1 MADAPNTDPPQEYL
15 LEWVRGTSQQAYRAM
30 LIPNVSRWEPEPIPS
45 DDTAY
50 PIRLGAHPIK
60 QSAGIVEQ
68 HWVFEGRSGEEER
81 EVTFVDTSQNAT
93 RLIAGGVEIFEEFL
107 RFLRD
112 YEDDKR
118 RYQSTYS
125 RDPNK
130 APKMI
135 VRALKQGLAY
145 YCDDIRITPRTAV
158 GSSRCSYEYTLT
170 LTTEGEAKVE
180 AYADLVND
188 PVRSLQV
195 SEEKA
200 AEAFVPKSSNDVGQR
215 AVSGLPLVGTNT
227 DKAKALNAVVTAPR
241 HSTLDELATFVAE
254 LPAEA
259 GMFRSIAEGF
269 AEQVA
274 QATEFVS
281 RPIESGLGFPR
292 DVASNM
298 AIYANRAIQAAYRA
312 WDALDVSLR
321 DRLREVK
328 DRFRSIARRIG
339 RGSVRVL
346 GAAGAKLGSEPQL
359 GQTAVASGT
368 VQAQQGQ
375 AARMVRLGLGDDLL
389 SLAERFLGS
398 ADLWREIASLNGMV
412 SAWQLADGRP
422 LQAGT
427 PLLVPVDDAAA
438 VRPEADPSELY
449 GVDLRWDFRRQ
460 DILVEGTSPTD
471 FAAVRGKHNLR
482 QAMLRRATVVQGR
495 CRVFPRLGMPDL
507 VGRNSSAELAA
518 LHASRIVSQ
527 FAGDRRI
534 RRVRNVRIQSVANI
548 FSVKLTVD
556 GVGGEALPLSGLG
569 APVENSDS
577 V

>member
-1 MADAPNTDPPQEYL
+1 MADAPNTDPPREFL
-15 LEWVRGTSQQAYRAM
+15 LEWSDTQGVARAM
-30 LIPNVSRWEPEPIPS
+30 LIPNVSRWSREISPS
-45 DDTAY
+45 DDRVY

-60 QSAGIVEQ
+60 QSAGIVEE
-68 HWVFEGRSGEEER
+68 HWTFDGRSGEEER
-81 EVTFVDTSQNAT
+81 EVTFVDARQNAT

-107 RFLRD
+107 RFLRS
-112 YEDDKR
+112 YEQQKGEFQNTFRSR
-118 RYQSTYS
+118 RWGLK
-125 RDPNK
+125 NK
-130 APKMI
+130 MV
-135 VRALKQGLAY
+135 VRCLKEGIAF
-145 YCDDIRITPRTAV
+145 YCDDIHVTPLSAV
-158 GSSRCSYEYTLT
+158 GSSRNSYEYSLT

-180 AYADLVND
+180 PYDGLVND

-200 AEAFVPKSSNDVGQR
+200 AEPFLANGNEVGPG
-215 AVSGLPLVGTNT
+215 AVSGTPFGGTNA
-227 DKAKALNAVVTAPR
+227 DKVKALNKAVTAPR
-241 HSTLDELATFVAE
+241 QSTLDELATFVSE

-274 QATEFVS
+274 QASEFVS
-281 RPIESGLGFPR
+281 RSIESGLGFPR

-298 AIYANRAIQAAYRA
+298 AIYANRAIQVSYRA

-321 DRLREVK
+321 DRLRGIK
-328 DRFRSIARRIG
+328 DRFRNIARRIG
-339 RGSVRVL
+339 RGSQRVL

-359 GQTAVASGT
+359 GQTNVASGT
-368 VQAQQGQ
+368 VQAQQGRP
-375 AARMVRLGLGDDLL
+375 ARMVRLGLGDDLL

-398 ADLWREIASLNGMV
+398 ADLWREIAALNGMV

-427 PLLVPVDDAAA
+427 PILVPVDDTAA

-471 FAAVRGKHNLR
+471 FAAVRGKLNLR

-534 RRVRNVRIQSVANI
+534 RRVRNVQIQSVANI

-569 APVENSDS
+569 APVE
-577 V
+577 